1 MHDQL
6 IELGFSKKEASVYL
20 ALLEFGTQTASVIA
34 RRVGMPRPTVLYL
47 FKGLLAKG
55 YIRKTQRG
63 RTQHFHADPS
73 YLKQAKKDELKKQEK
88 GLEHAIPLLEEF
100 KTPFSSP
107 PKLQFFE
114 GLENCRKAYMMITES
129 ETDVYEFAAHDD
141 LIKMGEQFMED
152 FISARVENG
161 VLMRAI
167 CRQTDV
173 HEFYL
178 GKDEEQNRE
187 LKMFDADF
195 GGLYSSVA
203 VFENKVLLL
212 NLYSDAFAILIESHE
227 VAETLKTI
235 HRLVGRSL

>member
-6 IELGFSKKEASVYL
+6 IELGFARKEASVYL

-55 YIRKTQRG
+55 YVRKTQRG
-63 RTQHFHADPS
+63 RTQYFHADPA
-73 YLKQAKKDELKKQEK
+73 YLKQAKQAELQKQEK
-88 GLEHAIPLLEEF
+88 GLEQMIPLLEEF
-100 KTPFSSP
+100 KTPFSSA

-114 GLENCRKAYMMITES
+114 GLENCQKAYMMLSES
-129 ETDVYEFAAHDD
+129 QTDVYEFAAHDD
-141 LIKMGEQFMED
+141 LLKMGEQFMED
-152 FISARVENG
+152 FIAARVKNE
-161 VLMRAI
+161 VLIRAI

-173 HEFYL
+173 HEFYV
-178 GKDEEQNRE
+178 GKDKDQKRE
-187 LKMFDADF
+187 LKMFDPDF
-195 GGLYSSVA
+195 GGLYSSIA

-212 NLYSDAFAILIESHE
+212 NLYSDAFAIMIESHE